1 MAGISGVLSIA
12 SRALWASQMG
22 VEVTSHNIANMN
34 TEGYIRQNLVL
45 APEVPIQSAGLFLGT
60 GVQVSDISSV
70 QDRYLNY
77 QMFVATSLLGF
88 RNSESDG
95 LTTLQEIFNESDE
108 VGLSVDLG
116 DFFASWQDL
125 SANPENEAPRVG
137 VVGAARVVV
146 NQFHLMNERLR
157 DVQNSANNAVKDY
170 VTQINNLARQIA
182 ELNDKVAAIE
192 VSGQSAGDFRATRT
206 QRMKELAELVDFHTF
221 EDSRGQATIILAGGS
236 PLVESNAVGSLELTG
251 NVDGFYDVQFVSAGG
266 QANDITA
273 GISGGKL
280 GGALVTRDTHARN
293 LIDRLDEMA
302 YELVNAVNTQH
313 AVGFGLNGSTGLDF
327 FAPLASSADA
337 SRMIEVDALITADSN
352 NIAASASGAPGDNQN
367 AIAVSAIE
375 NALIFNG
382 GTWTFQDTFS
392 SIVGEIGVDAQ
403 AAIRDVSHQQT
414 MTNQLVNLRESV
426 VGVSLEDEMSN
437 LMKYQFSYQ
446 AASRLFTVV
455 DEMLQTLSELR

>member
-34 TEGYIRQNLVL
+34 TEGYIRQSLVL

-60 GVQVSDISSV
+60 GVQVADISAV

-77 QMFVATSLLGF
+77 QMYVATSLLGF
-88 RNSESDG
+88 RNAESDG

-157 DVQNSANNAVKDY
+157 DVQSSANSAVKEY
-170 VTQINNLARQIA
+170 VAQINNLARQIA

-221 EDSRGQATIILAGGS
+221 EDGRGQATIILAGGS
-236 PLVESNAVGSLELTG
+236 PLVESNTVGSLQLQG
-251 NVDGFYDVQFVSAGG
+251 NIDGFYDVHFVSAGG
-266 QANDITA
+266 QSNDITS

-302 YELVNAVNTQH
+302 YEFANAVNAQH
-313 AVGFGLNGSTGLDF
+313 AAGFGLNGSTGLDF
-327 FAPLASSADA
+327 FAPLASATDA
-337 SRMIEVDALITADSN
+337 SRLIEIDPLITADSN
-352 NIAASASGAPGDNQN
+352 NIAASASGSPGDNQN
-367 AIAVSAIE
+367 AIAIAAIE

-382 GTWTFQDTFS
+382 GTWTFQDNFS

-403 AAIRDVSHQQT
+403 AAVRDVSHQQN
-414 MTNQLVNLRESV
+414 MTNQIVNLRESL
-426 VGVSLEDEMSN
+426 VGVSIEEEMSN
-437 LMKYQFSYQ
+437 LMKYQFAYQ
-446 AASRLFTVV
+446 ASSRLFTVV

>member
-1 MAGISGVLSIA
+1 MAGITGVLSIA

-34 TEGYIRQNLVL
+34 TEGYVRQSLVL
-45 APEVPIQSAGLFLGT
+45 APEVPVQSAGLFLGT
-60 GVQVSDISSV
+60 GVQVSDIKSV

-88 RNSESDG
+88 RNAESDG
-95 LTTLQEIFNESDE
+95 LTTLQEIFNESDD

-116 DFFASWQDL
+116 NFFASWQDL

-157 DVQNSANNAVKDY
+157 DVQKTANNAVKEY

-192 VSGQSAGDFRATRT
+192 MSGQSAGDFRATRT
-206 QRMKELAELVDFHTF
+206 QRMKELAELVDYHTF
-221 EDSRGQATIILAGGS
+221 EDGRGQATIIIGGGS
-236 PLVESNAVGSLELTG
+236 PLVESNTTGSLRVSG
-251 NVDGFYDVQFVSAGG
+251 NLNGFYDVQFISASG
-266 QANDITA
+266 QANDVTSRL
-273 GISGGKL
+273 SGGRL
-280 GGALVTRDTHARN
+280 GGALVTRDRHAQN
-293 LIDRLDEMA
+293 LLDRLDEMA
-302 YELVNAVNTQH
+302 FELVNAVNIQH
-313 AVGFGLNGSTGLDF
+313 ANGFGLNGSTGLDF
-327 FAPLASSADA
+327 FAPLASASGA
-337 SRMIEVDALITADSN
+337 SRMIEIDPLITADSN
-352 NIAASASGAPGDNQN
+352 NIAASASGSAGDNQN
-367 AIAVSAIE
+367 AVAIAAIE

-382 GTWTFQDTFS
+382 GTWTFQDAYS

-403 AAIRDVSHQQT
+403 AALRDVSHQQN

-426 VGVSLEDEMSN
+426 VGVSLEEEMSN

-446 AASRLFTVV
+446 ASSRLFTVV
-455 DEMLQTLSELR
+455 DEMLRTLSELR

>member
-1 MAGISGVLSIA
+1 MAGITGVLSIA

-34 TEGYIRQNLVL
+34 TEGFVRQSLVL
-45 APEVPIQSAGLFLGT
+45 TPEVPIQSAGLFLGT
-60 GVQVSDISSV
+60 GVQVADIKSV

-88 RNSESDG
+88 RNAQSDG

-108 VGLSVDLG
+108 TGLSVDLG

-125 SANPENEAPRVG
+125 SASPESEAPRVG

-157 DVQNSANNAVKDY
+157 EVQSSANNAVRDY
-170 VTQINNLARQIA
+170 VTQINNLARQIS
-182 ELNDKVAAIE
+182 ELNDKISAIE

-206 QRMKELAELVDFHTF
+206 QSMKELAELVDYHTF

-236 PLVESNAVGSLELTG
+236 PLVESNTVGSLRLTG
-251 NVDGFYDVQFVSAGG
+251 NVDGFHDVQFVSASG
-266 QANDITA
+266 QAINVTSRIA
-273 GISGGKL
+273 GGTL

-293 LIDRLDEMA
+293 LLNRLDEMA
-302 YELVNAVNTQH
+302 YELVTAVNTQH
-313 AVGFGLNGSTGLDF
+313 AAGFGLNGSTGLDF
-327 FAPLASSADA
+327 FAPLASAAGA
-337 SRMIEVDALITADSN
+337 SRLIDVDPLITADSN
-352 NIAASASGAPGDNQN
+352 NIAASVSGSPGDNQN
-367 AIAVSAIE
+367 AIAVAAIE

-382 GTWTFQDTFS
+382 GTWTFQDAYS

-403 AAIRDVSHQQT
+403 AALRDVSHQQN
-414 MTNQLVNLRESV
+414 MTNQIVNLRESV
-426 VGVSLEDEMSN
+426 VGVSLEEEMSN

-446 AASRLFTVV
+446 ASSRLFSVV